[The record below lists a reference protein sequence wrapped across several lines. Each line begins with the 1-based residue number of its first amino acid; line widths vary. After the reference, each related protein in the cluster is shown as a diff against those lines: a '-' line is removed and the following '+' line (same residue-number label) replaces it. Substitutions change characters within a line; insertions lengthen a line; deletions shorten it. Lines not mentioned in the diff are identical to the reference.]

1 MARAETV
8 KEDRHTMRLKKL
20 IVHGFK
26 SFADRTEFVF
36 DVPITGIVGP
46 NGCGKSNVVDA
57 VKWVLGEQSAKS
69 LRGEAMLDVI
79 FNGSSTR
86 KPAGV
91 AEVTLVFENPRR
103 EDGSRLLNLDADEV
117 GVGRRLY
124 RDGTSEYL
132 LNGQVARLK
141 DVRDL
146 FLDTGVGV
154 DAYSVIEQ
162 GRVAQMLDAS
172 GEERRVIF
180 EEAAGISRFK
190 VKKKEAQRK
199 LEKVEQNLLRLND
212 IVEEVEKRLRS
223 VKIQAG
229 KARNFQELSARLN
242 ELRLGYSLHEYHGLA
257 TQEASLSS
265 EREQARFALDD
276 ASGDL
281 QSCQNRLAER
291 RQSLDVAEESRQRVE
306 HELLQAESQVEQ
318 AKQQQRYA
326 QQQLQQIE
334 EQAQAVERDVAQT
347 ELRLEET
354 RRQRAE
360 EQETF
365 SRLTSELE
373 AQRGA
378 IEQAEREFRDAQ
390 LALAELQRRSEQ
402 DKASILETMRLLAGV
417 QSRLSAIET
426 ERRNHQQQRDR
437 LETRRQEV
445 AAQAEQAGKLRD
457 ELVESLRATETELLG
472 RQQQLEQQKQSAA
485 NLGERIRGISE
496 KLGNAKEQRSALH
509 SRQRLLQDLEQRR
522 EGVSDA
528 VKAVLRQ
535 REQSFPFV
543 QGLVADALR
552 VDVEHAQVI
561 EAALDGRDQW
571 LVVDHLEQVGEH
583 RDAVAK
589 LSGRVNFACRH
600 NGHHPREHHDWNRHA
615 QGVRLAIDLVR
626 FESENEP
633 LALAML
639 GRTAVVDSLDDAI
652 ALHREGPAGWR
663 YVTRAREV
671 VEADGTVRAGPLTAS
686 MSLLTRRSELDSIAA
701 HILDLD
707 ARIEELSGQL
717 SQSNA
722 EAKDLEEQ
730 TNALRNELY
739 QCNARKVEL
748 NSNLNRVVDQLQQLQ
763 REQPLLERELA
774 TLQQHVGKLDEES
787 ARLQSSLGELEAKQ
801 AELQQRVESAMNRQR
816 EVSGLIESIGERL
829 TSLRVAAGQVQEKQL
844 ASEQSLRRLQ
854 LSEQELVGT
863 IERLRASS
871 GQLSGRRAQVSAEL
885 VDAERREQS
894 FSAAAAEARTRAGE
908 LRVETD
914 AIREQVQSLDRE
926 VAGLRERHAEIEQT
940 LHRLDV
946 QLSELRVRL
955 QTLVQRT
962 SEELQLDLP
971 ARYAE
976 VSSAEGG
983 YQPGETDWDAIAE
996 QIRETRERIQRL
1008 GNVNLDALTEL
1019 EELEKRQQHYATQLQ
1034 DLNTS
1039 RGQLSELID
1048 QINAESAVRFE
1059 QTFSA
1064 VREHFQTMFRKLFG
1078 GGKADICLETSIEEP
1093 APTNPDGTPA
1103 AVMRRTVDPLEAGIE
1118 IFAHPPGKKPATI
1131 SQLSGGEKTMT
1142 CIALLM
1148 SIFKAKPSP
1157 FCILDE
1163 VDAALDEA
1171 NNQRF
1176 NLIVQEFLDQSQFII
1191 ITHSKATM
1199 QIAEVLYGVTM
1210 QEQGVSTRV
1219 AVKFDQVDQAGRFQ
1233 PEAVAA
1239 A

>member
-1 MARAETV
+1 
-8 KEDRHTMRLKKL
+8 MRLKKL

-36 DVPITGIVGP
+36 DAPITGVVGP

-79 FNGSSTR
+79 FNGSSAR

-103 EDGSRLLNLDADEV
+103 EDGSRVLNLDADDV

-172 GEERRVIF
+172 SEERRVIF

-229 KARNFQELSARLN
+229 KARSYQELTARLN

-257 TQEASLSS
+257 TQEQSLAR
-265 EREQARFALDD
+265 EQEQARFALDD
-276 ASGDL
+276 AAGDL
-281 QSCQNRLAER
+281 QSRQNRLAER
-291 RQSLDVAEESRQRVE
+291 RQSLDAVQQARQRVE
-306 HELLQAESQVEQ
+306 HELLQAEAQIEQ
-318 AKQQQRYA
+318 ARQQQRYA
-326 QQQLQQIE
+326 RQQLQQIA
-334 EQAQAVERDVAQT
+334 EQLESLDRDARQSAS
-347 ELRLEET
+347 RLGET
-354 RRQRAE
+354 REQLAAERQSLERLADEVGRQRA
-360 EQETF
+360 
-365 SRLTSELE
+365 
-373 AQRGA
+373 A
-378 IEQAEREFRDAQ
+378 IEQAEREHRDAQ
-390 LALAELQRRSEQ
+390 LALAELQRQSEQ
-402 DKASILETMRLLAGV
+402 DKAAILETMRALAGV
-417 QSRLSAIET
+417 QSRLSSIES

-445 AAQAEQAGKLRD
+445 ADQVGQASRQRD
-457 ELVESLRATETELLG
+457 ELAESLRGTEAELVE
-472 RQQQLEQQKQSAA
+472 RQQQIEAQKQSAA
-485 NLGERIRGISE
+485 SLGERIRELSE
-496 KLGNAKEQRSALH
+496 KLGAAKEQRSALA

-535 REQSFPFV
+535 REQAFPFV
-543 QGLVADALR
+543 RGLVADALR
-552 VDVEHAQVI
+552 VDVEHASVI

-571 LVVDHLEQVGEH
+571 LVVDRLDEVREH
-583 RDAVAK
+583 REAISK

-600 NGHHPREHHDWNRHA
+600 NGHHPREHYDWNRHA
-615 QGVRLAIDLVR
+615 VGVRLAIDLVR
-626 FESENEP
+626 FDSDDEP
-633 LALAML
+633 LAVAML

-652 ALHREGPAGWR
+652 ALHREGPSGWR

-686 MSLLTRRSELDSIAA
+686 MSLLSRRSELDSIAA
-701 HILDLD
+701 HIVDLD
-707 ARIEELSGQL
+707 ARIEELSSQL
-717 SQSNA
+717 SRSNA
-722 EAKDLEEQ
+722 EARALEER
-730 TNALRNELY
+730 TNSLRNELY

-748 NSNLNRVVDQLQQLQ
+748 VSKLNRVVDQLQQLQ

-774 TLQQHVGKLDEES
+774 ALEQHVGKLDVEARTLQES
-787 ARLQSSLGELEAKQ
+787 RVGLEQRQS
-801 AELQQRVESAMNRQR
+801 ELQQQVERAAERQSAMAVAIQS
-816 EVSGLIESIGERL
+816 SGEAL
-829 TSLRVAAGQVQEKQL
+829 TTLRVAAGQVQEKQL
-844 ASEQSLRRLQ
+844 AAEQAVRRLQ
-854 LSEQELVGT
+854 LAERELSDHVERIEGSREQL
-863 IERLRASS
+863 AA
-871 GQLSGRRAQVSAEL
+871 RRGQVSAEL
-885 VDAERREQS
+885 VEAERREH
-894 FSAAAAEARTRAGE
+894 SASESANEFRTRADA
-908 LRVETD
+908 LRQDIEGLQQ
-914 AIREQVQSLDRE
+914 EVQSLDRE
-926 VAGLRERHAEIEQT
+926 VAQLRERHAEIEQS

-976 VSSAEGG
+976 ACSASPEG
-983 YQPGETDWDAIAE
+983 YQPGETDWDAVANE
-996 QIRETRERIQRL
+996 IREVRERIHRL
-1008 GNVNLDALTEL
+1008 GNVNLDALAEL
-1019 EELEKRQQHYATQLQ
+1019 EDLEQRQQHYATQLQ
-1034 DLNTS
+1034 DLNAS
-1039 RGQLSELID
+1039 RGQLRELID

-1059 QTFSA
+1059 QTFNA

-1078 GGKADICLETSIEEP
+1078 GGKADICLETSVEEP
-1093 APTNPDGTPA
+1093 AATTNPDGSPG

-1199 QIAEVLYGVTM
+1199 QIADVLYGVTM

-1219 AVKFDQVDQAGRFQ
+1219 AVKFDQVDHAGRFQ
-1233 PEAVAA
+1233 ADAVVAA
-1239 A
+1239 

>member
-1 MARAETV
+1 
-8 KEDRHTMRLKKL
+8 MRLKKL

-36 DVPITGIVGP
+36 DAPITGVVGP

-79 FNGSSTR
+79 FNGSSAR

-103 EDGSRLLNLDADEV
+103 DDGTRPLQLDTDEV

-146 FLDTGVGV
+146 FLDTGIGV

-172 GEERRVIF
+172 SEERRVIF

-212 IVEEVEKRLRS
+212 IVEEVERRLRS

-229 KARNFQELSARLN
+229 KARSYQELTARLN

-257 TQEASLSS
+257 TREHSLAGEQE
-265 EREQARFALDD
+265 QWRFALDD
-276 ASGDL
+276 AAGDL
-281 QSCQNRLAER
+281 QGRQNRLAER
-291 RQSLDVAEESRQRVE
+291 RQSLDAVQQARQRVE
-306 HELLQAESQVEQ
+306 HELLQAEAQIEQ
-318 AKQQQRYA
+318 ARQQQRYA
-326 QQQLQQIE
+326 QQQLQQLA
-334 EQAQAVERDVAQT
+334 EQSASLERDARHSAS
-347 ELRLEET
+347 RLEET
-354 RRQRAE
+354 RRQSAAERQSLERLSEELQQQRA
-360 EQETF
+360 
-365 SRLTSELE
+365 
-373 AQRGA
+373 A
-378 IEQAEREFRDAQ
+378 IEVAEREHRDAQ
-390 LALAELQRRSEQ
+390 LALGELQRQTER
-402 DKASILETMRLLAGV
+402 DKSAILETMRTLAGV
-417 QSRLSAIET
+417 QSRLSAIES
-426 ERRNHQQQRDR
+426 ERRNHQQQRER
-437 LETRRQEV
+437 LEVRRKEV
-445 AAQAEQAGKLRD
+445 SGQIENASRARD
-457 ELVESLRATETELLG
+457 ELAAAIRETEAELSS
-472 RQQQLEQQKQSAA
+472 RQEQLEAQKQAA
-485 NLGERIRGISE
+485 ASLGERIKELSE
-496 KLGNAKEQRSALH
+496 RLGAAKEQRSALA

-535 REQSFPFV
+535 REQVFPFV
-543 QGLVADALR
+543 RGLVADALR
-552 VDVEHAQVI
+552 VDVEHAPVI

-571 LVVDHLEQVGEH
+571 LVVDRLEQVREH
-583 RDAVAK
+583 HDAIGR

-600 NGHHPREHHDWNRHA
+600 NGHHPREHHDWNRHSV
-615 QGVRLAIDLVR
+615 GVRLAIDLIR
-626 FESENEP
+626 FEAEDEP
-633 LALAML
+633 LAVAML
-639 GRTAVVDSLDDAI
+639 GRTAIVDSLDDAI
-652 ALHREGPAGWR
+652 ALHREGPSGWR

-686 MSLLTRRSELDSIAA
+686 MSLLSRRSELDSIAA
-701 HILDLD
+701 HLVDLD
-707 ARIEELSGQL
+707 ARIEELSSHL
-717 SQSNA
+717 SQSNVQA
-722 EAKDLEEQ
+722 RAVEEL

-748 NSNLNRVVDQLQQLQ
+748 VSKLNGAVDQLQQLQ
-763 REQPLLERELA
+763 REQPLLERELSA
-774 TLQQHVGKLDEES
+774 LEQHVGKLDAEAES
-787 ARLQSSLGELEAKQ
+787 LRESRGGLERRQS
-801 AELQQRVESAMNRQR
+801 ELQERVQQATARQSEMTDAIAR
-816 EVSGLIESIGERL
+816 SGEAL
-829 TSLRVAAGQVQEKQL
+829 TALRVAAGQVQEKQL
-844 ASEQSLRRLQ
+844 AAEQSVRRLH
-854 LSEQELVGT
+854 LSEQELSGHV
-863 IERLRASS
+863 ERLQRSLQQLEARRGQVASELLES
-871 GQLSGRRAQVSAEL
+871 ERLERTLSETA
-885 VDAERREQS
+885 DA
-894 FSAAAAEARTRAGE
+894 ARTRAEE
-908 LRVETD
+908 LRREVEGLQQ
-914 AIREQVQSLDRE
+914 EVQSLDRE
-926 VAGLRERHAEIEQT
+926 VASLRERHAEIEQS

-955 QTLVQRT
+955 QALVQRT
-962 SEELQLDLP
+962 REELQLDLP

-976 VSSAEGG
+976 VCAASSEG
-983 YQPGETDWDAIAE
+983 YQPGSTDWDAVAE
-996 QIRETRERIQRL
+996 EIRETRERIQRL
-1008 GNVNLDALTEL
+1008 GNVNLDALAEL
-1019 EELEKRQQHYATQLQ
+1019 DDLEKRQQHYATQLQ
-1034 DLNTS
+1034 DLHAS
-1039 RGQLSELID
+1039 RGQLCELID
-1048 QINAESAVRFE
+1048 QINAESSVRFE
-1059 QTFSA
+1059 QTFTA

-1078 GGKADICLETSIEEP
+1078 GGKADICLETSVEESAP
-1093 APTNPDGTPA
+1093 ANPDGTPG

-1176 NLIVQEFLDQSQFII
+1176 NLIVQEFLEQSQFII

-1199 QIAEVLYGVTM
+1199 QIADVLYGVTM

-1219 AVKFDQVDQAGRFQ
+1219 AVKFDQVDQSGRFQ
-1233 PEAVAA
+1233 SEAVVAA
-1239 A
+1239 